1 MEIELTLHLEELDLV
16 VEELKVRLRESK
28 IFLFIGEMGAGKT
41 TLIKEF
47 CKSLGVKED
56 VSSPSYAL
64 VNEYNSEVGL
74 IYHFDLFRLKSTEE
88 ALDIGLENYI
98 DSGNICLLEWPQHAF
113 SLLDNAVQIEI
124 EKIDTNSRK
133 FRIFKF

>member
-1 MEIELTLHLEELDLV
+1 C
-16 VEELKVRLRESK
+16 K

-47 CKSLGVKED
+47 CWSLGVEED
-56 VSSPSYAL
+56 VSSPTYAL
-64 VNEYNSEVGL
+64 VNEYSSKQGT

-98 DSGNICLLEWPQHAF
+98 DSGNICLIEWPQHAF
-113 SLLDNAVQIEI
+113 NLLDEAIKIEI
-124 EKIDTNSRK
+124 EKIDTKRRK